1 MLLKE
6 STTNWSEPEWGFPK
20 GRRNYMETDVKCA
33 LREFQEETGISK
45 DKIKIINNLVPF
57 EETFIGSNYK
67 SYKHSYY
74 IASINDINHDLSENK
89 YQKSEVSKLE
99 WKTCNE
105 ALKSIRK
112 YNIERKE
119 VIIKIN
125 LLLSTH
131 EII

>member
-1 MLLKE
+1 
-6 STTNWSEPEWGFPK
+6 
-20 GRRNYMETDVKCA
+20 METDIKCA

-45 DKIKIINNLVPF
+45 DNIKIINNLVPYD
-57 EETFIGSNYK
+57 ETFIGSNYK

-74 IASINDINHDLSENK
+74 VACIDDKDSDILNNQF
-89 YQKSEVSKLE
+89 QKSEVSKIE

-119 VIIKIN
+119 ILIKIN
-125 LLLSTH
+125 LLLSSYV
-131 EII
+131 IID